1 MANKLTDAEKLAK
14 LNDEKDR
21 AEQLLHKA
29 QENLKRKEAA
39 AAKELDRQ
47 RTNRLCTHGGH
58 LEMYLEEPELFT
70 KEQICKLVDYFFTS
84 NAVKKLVQDMLKVR
98 HGEAPGTVEEVI
110 ESAIENVERKQ
121 SSTAPIVHA

>member
-14 LNDEKDR
+14 LNDEKDK

-39 AAKELDRQ
+39 AARELDRQ

-70 KEQICKLVDYFFTS
+70 KEEICKLVDFLFAS
-84 NAVKKLVQDMLKVR
+84 NVVKKLVQDMLKVR
-98 HGEAPGTVEEVI
+98 HGEAPGTVEEI
-110 ESAIENVERKQ
+110 IENAVEKVERSQ
-121 SSTAPIVHA
+121 SSTVPIAPT

>member
-14 LNDEKDR
+14 LNDEKDK

-39 AAKELDRQ
+39 AARELDRQ

-70 KEQICKLVDYFFTS
+70 KEEICKLVDYFFTS
-84 NAVKKLVQDMLKVR
+84 NAVKNWFRICSKSVILNRNLKPNANPLR
-98 HGEAPGTVEEVI
+98 I
-110 ESAIENVERKQ
+110 
-121 SSTAPIVHA
+121 IVLKSR

>member
-14 LNDEKDR
+14 LNDEKDK

-39 AAKELDRQ
+39 AAKEYDRQ

-70 KEQICKLVDYFFTS
+70 KEQICKLVDYLFTS
-84 NAVKKLVQDMLKVR
+84 NMVKKLVQDMLKVR
-98 HGEAPGTVEEVI
+98 HGEAPGTVDEVI
-110 ESAIENVERKQ
+110 ENAIENVNRKQ
-121 SSTAPIVHA
+121 SGTVPIVPT

>member
-14 LNDEKDR
+14 LNDEKDK

-98 HGEAPGTVEEVI
+98 HGEAPGTVEEI
-110 ESAIENVERKQ
+110 IENAVEKVERSQ
-121 SSTAPIVHA
+121 SGTVPIAPT

>member
-14 LNDEKDR
+14 LNDEKDK

-29 QENLKRKEAA
+29 QINLKRKEAA
-39 AAKELDRQ
+39 AAKELDHQ

-70 KEQICKLVDYFFTS
+70 KGQICKLVDYFFTS

-121 SSTAPIVHA
+121 SGTTPIVHA

>member
-1 MANKLTDAEKLAK
+1 MANKMTDAEKLAK
-14 LNDEKDR
+14 LSDEKKK
-21 AEQLLHKA
+21 AEQLFHKA

-39 AAKELDRQ
+39 AARELDRQ

-70 KEQICKLVDYFFTS
+70 KEEICKLVDFLFAS
-84 NAVKKLVQDMLKVR
+84 NVVKKLVQDMLKVR
-98 HGEAPGTVEEVI
+98 HGQAPGTVEEVI

-121 SSTAPIVHA
+121 SGTVPIVPT